1 LCLDPGIFVFAE
13 KCDSKISLNAC
24 RRKESDGIGMK
35 NKKMLIIMIIL
46 VIVSIRISS
55 AGLLSSEQK
64 ISPSVHVSEM
74 TDGKI
79 PIIIILKDQPKIS
92 SFQEIQSQ
100 QKNIEKSQTN
110 LMSFFKTFASQ
121 GKADD
126 VKSLWLINAVATKA
140 TTDVINTIAQRED
153 VRSIEYDEL
162 VHIVD
167 NNQYDQ
173 STSVNAWGIEKIN
186 ATAVWAMGNSGAGVV
201 VAVLDTGVD
210 ASHPDLN
217 DLDDNPS
224 TNDPKIILWK
234 DYVKGIQVPYDD
246 NSHGTHV
253 SGIISGT
260 GEAGVKTGVAPRTRL
275 IEAKVFDANGTG
287 RTSDSIAAFGWA
299 VSNRANVIS
308 YSGGGDENSDIW
320 TTAINNVVAAGVVPV
335 IAAGNNGPFPR
346 TILIPGNQKEAITVG
361 ATDKNDKIAFFSSR
375 GPVTLNGETYIKP
388 DVSAPGIA
396 IVSTIPGGGYDERS
410 GTSMAAPF
418 VSGTVALILE
428 RNSSLTPLEVK
439 YRLESTAVDPGIA
452 GKDNDYG
459 SGRIDAFKAV
469 AGRASL
475 MKGDVD
481 SNRCVDARDA
491 LKIVKYTF
499 VHVGL
504 TAEQLKSADTSDD
517 GSVTITDALN
527 IVYWLKD
534 PSLYPFW
541 NPIKDS
547 DMMKPVTCS

>member
-1 LCLDPGIFVFAE
+1 MLVGG
-13 KCDSKISLNAC
+13 
-24 RRKESDGIGMK
+24 KESDGIGMK
-35 NKKMLIIMIIL
+35 NKNMLFIMINL

-55 AGLLSSEQK
+55 AGSLSSEQK
-64 ISPSVHVSEM
+64 ISPSVYVSEM

-92 SFQEIQSQ
+92 SVQEIQSQ
-100 QKNIEKSQTN
+100 QQNIEKAQTN
-110 LMSFFKTFASQ
+110 LLSFVKTLASQ

-126 VKSLWLINAVATKA
+126 VKSLWLINAVSTKA
-140 TTDVINTIAQRED
+140 TADVINTIAQRED
-153 VRSIEYDEL
+153 VRSIEYDEI

-167 NNQYDQ
+167 HDQSDQ
-173 STSVNAWGIEKIN
+173 STSFNASGIEKIN
-186 ATAVWAMGNSGAGVV
+186 APAVWAMGNYGAGVV

-217 DLDDNPS
+217 DLDDNPF

-234 DYVKGIQVPYDD
+234 DYVNGYPGPYDD

-253 SGIISGT
+253 SGIVSGT
-260 GEAGVKTGVAPRTRL
+260 GEAGIKTGVAPRTRL

-287 RTSDSIAAFGWA
+287 RTSNSISAFGWA

-308 YSGGGDENSDIW
+308 YSGAGEGDSDIW

-335 IAAGNNGPFPR
+335 ISAGNNGPFPR
-346 TILIPGNQKEAITVG
+346 TIQIPGNQKQAITVG
-361 ATDKNDKIAFFSSR
+361 ATDINDKIVFFSSR
-375 GPVTLNGETYIKP
+375 GPVTLNGESYIKP

-410 GTSMAAPF
+410 GTSMAAPY

-428 RNSSLTPLEVK
+428 RNPSLTPLEVK
-439 YRLESTAVDPGIA
+439 DRLESTAVDPGIA

-475 MKGDVD
+475 MEGDVD
-481 SNRCVDARDA
+481 SNRCVNAQDA

-499 VHVGL
+499 GRAGL
-504 TAEQLKSADTSDD
+504 TAEQLKSADTYDD
-517 GSVTITDALN
+517 GSITITDSLYIA
-527 IVYWLKD
+527 YWLKN
-534 PSLYPFW
+534 PSLYQIW
-541 NPIKDS
+541 DLINDS
-547 DMMKPVTCS
+547 DMMKPVICS